1 MKLYKLTD
9 SKGNT
14 RNSTHWDIGV
24 SHAVACGEPKLCT
37 STVLHAYTSPLLAAL
52 MNPVHANYQ
61 QPKCF
66 VCEGDIAVTDG
77 TKVGCQSLKVTGTF
91 ELPVL
96 TSVQKAA
103 FGIYAA
109 LVAYKEPKFAIWAEL
124 WLSGKDRSY
133 HAARDAARA
142 AYAAARDARDD
153 AAAAAYARA
162 AASAAYVA
170 ADAADAAD
178 DADAAAAAVAADA
191 AAAATTFLR
200 GEFICKN
207 ISLKLLAH

>member
-1 MKLYKLTD
+1 MILYKLTD
-9 SKGNT
+9 SEGNT
-14 RNSTHWDIGV
+14 RNDTHWDIGV

-109 LVAYKEPKFAIWAEL
+109 LGVCKEPKFTTWAEL
-124 WLSGKDRSY
+124 WLSGKDRS
-133 HAARDAARA
+133 HNA
-142 AYAAARDARDD
+142 AYAAATAATAAAAAAADAAVYAAVYD
-153 AAAAAYARA
+153 AAAAKDRIINFQA
-162 AASAAYVA
+162 
-170 ADAADAAD
+170 
-178 DADAAAAAVAADA
+178 
-191 AAAATTFLR
+191 
-200 GEFICKN
+200 
-207 ISLKLLAH
+207 LAEKAMEVV